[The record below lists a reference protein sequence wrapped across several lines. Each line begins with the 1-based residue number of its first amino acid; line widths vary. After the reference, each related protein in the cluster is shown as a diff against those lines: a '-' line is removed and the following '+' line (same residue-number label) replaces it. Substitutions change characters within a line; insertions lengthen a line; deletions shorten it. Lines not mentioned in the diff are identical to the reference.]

1 MNYYMMGILVGI
13 VVGLILTVI
22 FMKSINRDGKL
33 KTEYDERQKEARGR
47 GYMYGFFA
55 TIITN
60 GLLMVLSIS
69 CDIEVLGISL
79 YFIPILIG
87 IIAQVTYCVFNDA
100 YVGLNNNMTRFFVG
114 MTFITAFNFFVGI
127 KALTDGELIVDGKFQ
142 GAFVNILCGSIFL
155 ILIVEMLIKK
165 LIDRN
170 EE

>member
-127 KALTDGELIVDGKFQ
+127 KALKDGELIVDGKFQ